1 MDVTIHAFVC
11 IGGLDGF
18 HVRTELFV
26 IRCASIATSVNPRS
40 NSHTSA

>member
-18 HVRTELFV
+18 NDRTELFV
-26 IRCASIATSVNPRS
+26 IQRASIATSVNPHS
-40 NSHTSA
+40 NSHTIA